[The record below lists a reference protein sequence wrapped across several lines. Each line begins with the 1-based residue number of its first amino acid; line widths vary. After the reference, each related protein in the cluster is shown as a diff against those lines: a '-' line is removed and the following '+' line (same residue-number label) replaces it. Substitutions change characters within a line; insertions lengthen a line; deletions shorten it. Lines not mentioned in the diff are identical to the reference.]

1 MAGEPMDDG
10 PELDRLVTELNAFA
24 LTRGRESPRLE
35 EWLAILRAEGAS
47 DLYLVAGVPPAIRVQ
62 GAVRRL
68 PEPLLDGDEIEETV
82 LSVLPAH
89 AADRYRKQGI
99 ADASLRRSAS
109 GRFRVNLHRERGRAA
124 ASIRA
129 LPLEPPQL
137 AALALPA
144 GIEALTG
151 LPHGLVLVGGPTGS
165 GKTTTVA
172 ALVDAINRRDAKH
185 IITIEDPIEYE
196 HPHRRS
202 IVEQVEVG
210 IDAPDFATALRS
222 AVRQSPDVIVVG
234 EMRDPETMR
243 IALAAGE
250 TGHLVF
256 STLHTT
262 DVASTVSRVSD
273 AFPSERQATIRQ
285 ELSMAL
291 AAVVTQ
297 VLVPGTGGQ
306 RIPAAELLMLGYGA
320 RQHIRKNALQHLHQ
334 EITITRRDGSFTF
347 EECLAQLVQRG
358 ALDAEE
364 ARARARHREEL
375 DGLLNLHRPR

>member
-1 MAGEPMDDG
+1 MDES
-10 PELDRLVTELNAFA
+10 PELDRLVSELNTSAVRRA
-24 LTRGRESPRLE
+24 ASAPRLE
-35 EWLAILRAEGAS
+35 EWLARLRNEGAS
-47 DLYLVAGVPPAIRVQ
+47 DLYLVAGAPPAIRID
-62 GAVRRL
+62 GTVRRL
-68 PEPLLDGDEIEETV
+68 DEALLDGDDIEEA
-82 LSVLPAH
+82 VLPALPPH
-89 AADRYRKQGI
+89 AAEHFRTRGI
-99 ADASLRRSAS
+99 ADASLRRHPG
-109 GRFRVNLHRERGRAA
+109 GRFRVNLHRERGRPAC
-124 ASIRA
+124 SIRA
-129 LPLEPPQL
+129 LPLTPPQL
-137 AALALPA
+137 SELSLPA
-144 GIEALTG
+144 GIEVLSR

-202 IVEQVEVG
+202 VVEQVEIG

-243 IALAAGE
+243 FALAAGE

-262 DVASTVSRVSD
+262 DVASTISRVSD
-273 AFPSERQATIRQ
+273 AFPAERQATIRQ

-291 AAVVTQ
+291 AAVMTQ
-297 VLVPGTGGQ
+297 VLVPGIGGG
-306 RIPAAELLMLGYGA
+306 RIPAAELLIVGYGA
-320 RQHIRKNALQHLHQ
+320 RQHIRKNALQHLAQ
-334 EITITRRDGSFTF
+334 EMTISRREGSFTF
-347 EECLAQLVQRG
+347 EECLAQLVGRG
-358 ALDAEE
+358 ALSVED

-375 DGLLNLHRPR
+375 EGLLAAQRART

>member
-1 MAGEPMDDG
+1 MDDDR
-10 PELDRLVTELNAFA
+10 ELDRLVTELNAFA
-24 LTRGRESPRLE
+24 PARAREVPRLE
-35 EWLAILRAEGAS
+35 EWLALLRGQGGS
-47 DLYLVAGVPPAIRVQ
+47 DLYLVAGVPPSVRVH
-62 GAVRRL
+62 GTVRPL
-68 PEPLLDGDEIEETV
+68 AEPPLDGDEIEETV
-82 LSVLPAH
+82 LPALPAH
-89 AADRYRKQGI
+89 AADRYRKSGI
-99 ADASLRRSAS
+99 ADASLRRSGG

-129 LPLEPPQL
+129 LPISPPQL
-137 AALALPA
+137 GDLALPA
-144 GIEALTG
+144 GVEALSG
-151 LPHGLVLVGGPTGS
+151 LVHGLVLVGGPTGS

-234 EMRDPETMR
+234 EMRDPETMK

-262 DVASTVSRVSD
+262 DVASTVSRVCD

-291 AAVVTQ
+291 AAVMTQ
-297 VLVPGTGGQ
+297 VLVPGASGG

-334 EITITRRDGSFTF
+334 EITITRRHGSFTL

-358 ALDAEE
+358 ALSVDE
-364 ARARARHREEL
+364 ARARARHRDEL
-375 DGLLNLHRPR
+375 EGLLNSDRQR